1 MKRKYLFSLLG
12 ACLLAACADIARQ
25 PVGYMAVIDVAAA
38 MDNLSPL
45 QLSELGSTVR
55 YVPLETTD
63 SCLIGNN
70 PTLTMAKDYILV
82 QSGND
87 CFAFDKKT
95 GRFMAQI
102 GHFGEDPQAYSNAF
116 PYYNAQNGQVYFV
129 RYPDKLQRYDL
140 AGHYI
145 GQATVPTPPAIPSS
159 FAFADS
165 AVVGYYTNLAQQSSN
180 GRSLLLFDGQG
191 TTLDTVPCLL
201 PPLPPM
207 DTKDIAALN
216 ITELGLAA
224 MVYTRFHDGTAS
236 GNIINCTALWPC
248 GGKIHFKEQFIDT
261 VYAVEAGRLSPVLA
275 FHTGKWSLGA
285 EARQEASGTADKLL
299 PVVVLETLEK
309 VFFQCA
315 KGLYENRAEMLN
327 GIYDKTAGTTHMAP
341 DDNGLTDDLN
351 HFLPFTPKAC
361 SLQGEYIGLLPA
373 EDVEEWMAGHSE
385 AKNNAALAPLAG
397 VKAEDNPVVV
407 IVTNGQ

>member
-12 ACLLAACADIARQ
+12 TCLLAACADIARQ

-165 AVVGYYTNLAQQSSN
+165 ALHQ
-180 GRSLLLFDGQG
+180 LG
-191 TTLDTVPCLL
+191 TTKLQRTLIAAVRRARHHPRHGAL
-201 PPLPPM
+201 PLAPAPAHGHEGHCCPQYHRTGTGCHGLYPLP
-207 DTKDIAALN
+207 
-216 ITELGLAA
+216 
-224 MVYTRFHDGTAS
+224 
-236 GNIINCTALWPC
+236 
-248 GGKIHFKEQFIDT
+248 
-261 VYAVEAGRLSPVLA
+261 
-275 FHTGKWSLGA
+275 
-285 EARQEASGTADKLL
+285 
-299 PVVVLETLEK
+299 
-309 VFFQCA
+309 
-315 KGLYENRAEMLN
+315 
-327 GIYDKTAGTTHMAP
+327 
-341 DDNGLTDDLN
+341 
-351 HFLPFTPKAC
+351 
-361 SLQGEYIGLLPA
+361 
-373 EDVEEWMAGHSE
+373 
-385 AKNNAALAPLAG
+385 
-397 VKAEDNPVVV
+397 
-407 IVTNGQ
+407 